1 MTMDSQFIFPDLTG
15 FEPTRDALH
24 AYSRV
29 VGAVP
34 RALAPF
40 HSRWWHISLKVQ
52 PAGLV
57 TDRMPAPSGGEFWLS
72 MDRRDHKVKI
82 ETGNGI
88 VASFDMTRGEPASVF
103 GERVLSSLEQMG
115 IFGEYARQKFSSD
128 EPRKYEPHT
137 AEKYFSV
144 LLEIDRI
151 FKIHRSILE
160 GETGPVQ
167 LWPHGFDLAFEWFGS
182 RQVEFEENGEVRRY
196 PAQLSLG
203 FSPGEPYHPE
213 PYFYSNPWPFEAA
226 ALMDKPL
233 PAGARWFTEGW
244 QGSLLP
250 YAALVGD
257 SRAEERLLE
266 YAWQVYS
273 LCRPTL
279 VAAS

>member
-1 MTMDSQFIFPDLTG
+1 MESQFIFPDLKG
-15 FEPTRDALH
+15 FEPTRDTLH
-24 AYSRV
+24 AYSKV
-29 VGAVP
+29 VGVVP

-52 PAGLV
+52 AAGFV
-57 TDRMPAPSGGEFWLS
+57 TDRMRAPDGGEFWLA
-72 MDRRDHKVKI
+72 MDLHDHEVKI
-82 ETGNGI
+82 QTEKGLVG
-88 VASFDMTRGEPASVF
+88 SFDMTRGDPASVF
-103 GERVLSSLEQMG
+103 GERVLSTLEEMG
-115 IFGEYARQKFSSD
+115 ITGEYARGKFASD
-128 EPRKYEPHT
+128 EPRIYEPHI
-137 AEKYFSV
+137 AEVYFSV

-151 FKIHRSILE
+151 FKVHRTTLE

-182 RQVEFEENGEVRRY
+182 RQVELEENGEVRRY

-233 PAGARWFTEGW
+233 PFGARWFTEGW

-257 SRAEERLLE
+257 SRAAERLLE
-266 YAWQVYS
+266 YARVIYTVS
-273 LCRPTL
+273 RPTL
-279 VAAS
+279 VEASHG